1 MSADFA
7 IDVDAA
13 RDLVRIRMS
22 GFFTPEDIDA
32 FLAARAVAHT
42 QLRCG
47 PNQHLTLNDLS
58 DMKIQSQDSVEMF
71 RAMLA
76 DPAYR
81 SRRLAFVI
89 GRTLARTQLQ
99 RALDRRTARCFD
111 DSWAAEAWL
120 FAGSDR
126 AAA

>member
-1 MSADFA
+1 
-7 IDVDAA
+7 
-13 RDLVRIRMS
+13 
-22 GFFTPEDIDA
+22 
-32 FLAARAVAHT
+32 
-42 QLRCG
+42 
-47 PNQHLTLNDLS
+47 
-58 DMKIQSQDSVEMF
+58 
-71 RAMLA
+71 MLA

>member
-1 MSADFA
+1 MSADFT
-7 IDVDAA
+7 IDVEPL
-13 RDLVRIRMS
+13 RDLVRIRMG
-22 GFFTPEDIDA
+22 GFFTSDDIDA
-32 FLAARAVAHT
+32 FLAERARAHSRLT
-42 QLRCG
+42 CG
-47 PNQHLTLNDLS
+47 PNQHLTLNDLRA
-58 DMKIQSQDSVEMF
+58 MKIQAQDSVEMF

-89 GRTLARTQLQ
+89 GQTLARTQLQ

-111 DSWAAEAWL
+111 DPWAAEAWL
-120 FAGSDR
+120 FAGTDR

>member
-1 MSADFA
+1 MSADFT
-7 IDVDAA
+7 IDVEPD
-13 RDLVRIRMS
+13 RDLVRIRMG
-22 GFFTPEDIDA
+22 GFFTSGDIDA
-32 FLAARAVAHT
+32 FLAARAQAHAT
-42 QLRCG
+42 LSCG
-47 PNQHLTLNDLS
+47 PNRHLTLNDLRE
-58 DMKIQSQDSVEMF
+58 MKIQAQESVEMF

-111 DSWAAEAWL
+111 DPWAAEAWL
-120 FAGSDR
+120 FAGADR